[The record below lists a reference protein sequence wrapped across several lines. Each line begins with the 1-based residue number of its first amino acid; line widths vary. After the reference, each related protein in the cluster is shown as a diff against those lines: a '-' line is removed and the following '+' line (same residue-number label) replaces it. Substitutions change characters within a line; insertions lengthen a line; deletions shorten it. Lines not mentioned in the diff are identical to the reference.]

1 METRKKTNLKLWLFS
16 IAFASL
22 FNIFHSQYLILPE
35 KVRVLAGQEVSTLT
49 SMNGL
54 DKKYTSVQWQKES
67 TAIGEMI
74 VDFEP
79 GNDKLQPGTYQVN
92 YSLLGTIPLKSIEVD
107 VVTPLRVLSGGQS
120 VGVLLQT
127 RGVTVVGYSPVVD
140 EQGSVYYPA
149 KEAGLDLGDFITKIN
164 NIEVVDDYQVADI
177 INEYG
182 SNGETLT
189 FTVKQED
196 GVEEIPVTPG
206 YCHDTQSYR
215 IGLYVRDNAAGVG
228 TMTFYEPVTGKYGAL
243 GHMIAD
249 LDGKSEQSEEK
260 GIIIESEIQGVK
272 PGQKGIPGEKIG
284 VFVGGG
290 WQGTIE
296 KNSELGVFG
305 VINTPLENE
314 IFPELLPV
322 ALQENVHEGAAEI
335 ITVLN
340 GSEMEKFSVEI
351 EKVMLQQKP
360 SGKGLIVKI
369 TDEALLERTGG
380 IVQGMSGS
388 PIIQDG
394 YLVGAVTHV
403 FVNDPTKGYGCLA
416 EWMVQEAGIGAYIMP

>member
-1 METRKKTNLKLWLFS
+1 MATHKKIWQKIWLVS
-16 IAFASL
+16 IGLCCS
-22 FNIFHSQYLILPE
+22 FNMLNSHYLVLPE
-35 KVRVLAGQEVSTLT
+35 KIRMLAGQEITALN
-49 SMNGL
+49 SMNPL
-54 DKKYTSVQWQKES
+54 EQKYATVSWQKES

-74 VDFEP
+74 ADFEP
-79 GNDKLQPGTYQVN
+79 GEDKLQPGTYHVN
-92 YSLLGTIPLKSIEVD
+92 YSLFGALPLKTVEVD

-127 RGVTVVGYSPVVD
+127 RGVTVVGYSPVID
-140 EQGSVYYPA
+140 AQGGVYYPA
-149 KEAGLDLGDFITKIN
+149 KEAGLNLGDFITKIN
-164 NIEVVDDYQVADI
+164 GIEVIDDYQVADI
-177 INEYG
+177 INQYG
-182 SNGETLT
+182 SNGEVLT
-189 FTVKQED
+189 FTVRRDNGTED
-196 GVEEIPVTPG
+196 IPVKPG
-206 YCHDTQSYR
+206 YCYDTQSYR

-228 TMTFYEPVTGKYGAL
+228 TMTFYEPRTGKYGAL

-249 LDGKSEQSEEK
+249 LDGKSEQGENK

-272 PGQKGIPGEKIG
+272 PGQRGVPGEKIG

-305 VINTPLENE
+305 VIEEPLRND
-314 IFPELLPV
+314 IYPELLPV
-322 ALQENVHEGAAEI
+322 ALQENVHEGPAEI

-369 TDEALLERTGG
+369 TDKELLERTGG

-394 YLVGAVTHV
+394 YLIGAVTHV

-416 EWMVQEAGIGAYIMP
+416 EWMVQEAEIGEQKE